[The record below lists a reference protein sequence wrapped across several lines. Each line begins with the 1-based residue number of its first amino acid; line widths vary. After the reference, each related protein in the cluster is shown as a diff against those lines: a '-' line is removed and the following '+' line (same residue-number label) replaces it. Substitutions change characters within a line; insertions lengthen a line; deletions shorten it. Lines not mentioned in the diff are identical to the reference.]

1 MARKVNYDEKIS
13 ALEAKIAK
21 KQDEVK
27 ALRAEV
33 KELKEKKAKE
43 DYQELT
49 DYMLANNLSAKDVL
63 DYIKA

>member
-49 DYMLANNLSAKDVL
+49 DYMLANNLSVKDVL

>member
-13 ALEAKIAK
+13 ALETKIAK

>member
-49 DYMLANNLSAKDVL
+49 DYMLANNLSAKDIL

>member
-27 ALRAEV
+27 TLRAEV

-49 DYMLANNLSAKDVL
+49 DYMLANNLSAKDIL

>member
-49 DYMLANNLSAKDVL
+49 DYILANNLSAKDVL

>member
-27 ALRAEV
+27 TLRAEV